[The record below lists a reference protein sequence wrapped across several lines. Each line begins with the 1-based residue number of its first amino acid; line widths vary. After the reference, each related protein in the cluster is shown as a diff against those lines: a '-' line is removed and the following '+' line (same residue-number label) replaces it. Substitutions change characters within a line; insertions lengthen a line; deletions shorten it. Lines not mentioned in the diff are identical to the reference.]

1 MKKIIAVLLSVIM
14 LLFSVFPAFAL
25 TQEEL
30 ESQIKEF
37 QDYVTYCESAYIY
50 YWYEQPPSGPFWSQ
64 AASDRMTEAI
74 AVARSTEITTQD
86 ELEKARVDFE
96 QVVATMTLDPE
107 ELEFMIYLFEK
118 ETNEN
123 GYYDEL
129 TWSKFQSVLAEG
141 KRALE
146 TGDEEVMYCAYIDMR
161 NEFDDLCIYN
171 TEYGDFDGD
180 GVLSVKDVT
189 MAQKYLANLIEFNSS
204 QELMSRFNFGF
215 LDVNKVTNLQKYIVG
230 SAEKMSNYEMNK
242 LMNFE
247 GFDVNNR
254 EFGVATQNVNPI
266 YYREYSIYFDN
277 CHP

>member
-1 MKKIIAVLLSVIM
+1 MKKLLAILLAVILA
-14 LLFSVFPAFAL
+14 LFSALTAFAL
-25 TQEEL
+25 TDEEL
-30 ESQIKEF
+30 QSQINEF
-37 QDYVTYCESAYIY
+37 QDYVTYCESSYIY

-64 AASDRMTEAI
+64 AARDRMTEAI

-129 TWSKFQSVLAEG
+129 TWSKFRSVLAEG
-141 KRALE
+141 KQALE
-146 TGDEEVMYCAYIDMR
+146 SGDEEVMYCAYIDMR
-161 NEFDDLCIYN
+161 NEFDDLCKYN

-180 GVLSVKDVT
+180 GALSVKDVT
-189 MAQKYLANLIEFNSS
+189 MAQKYLADLVEFNSS
-204 QELMSRFNFGF
+204 QELMSRFDFGF
-215 LDVNKVTNLQKYIVG
+215 LDINKVTNLQKYIVG
-230 SAEKMSNYEMNK
+230 SAEKMGNYRMDE

-266 YYREYSIYFDN
+266 YHSEYSNYFNN

>member
-1 MKKIIAVLLSVIM
+1 MKKLLAILLAVIM

-37 QDYVTYCESAYIY
+37 QDYVTDCESAYIY
-50 YWYEQPPSGPFWSQ
+50 YWYMQPPSGPFWSQ
-64 AASDRMTEAI
+64 AASDRMIEAI

-123 GYYDEL
+123 GYYDEA

-146 TGDEEVMYCAYIDMR
+146 SGDEEVMYCAYIDMR
-161 NEFDDLCIYN
+161 NEYNNLCIYN

-189 MAQKYLANLIEFNSS
+189 MAQKYLVNLVEFNSS
-204 QELMSRFNFGF
+204 QELMSRFDFGF
-215 LDVNKVTNLQKYIVG
+215 LNITKVTNLQKYIVG
-230 SAEKMSNYEMNK
+230 SAEKMGNYRMDELIK
-242 LMNFE
+242 YE
-247 GFDVNNR
+247 GLDVNNR
-254 EFGVATQNVNPI
+254 EFGPATQNVNPI
-266 YYREYSIYFDN
+266 YHSEYSNYFNN